1 MKELCLTAKKRKSS
15 LLLILAYV
23 NHLKHWSNFWCYLA
37 DSFQFLSHLHSTCVY
52 SGPNLHILGRSGRE
66 ESMKITEQ
74 WKWGKK
80 TAGNQLIQVKS
91 TNQGNNYDK
100 TKAFYSS
107 QKAEFLIFSQ
117 YSFHLCIP
125 HCLEET
131 RARQKDHD
139 VHYILCCRNFSV
151 SEELEKP
158 KIEQMKVLCSNTV

>member
-37 DSFQFLSHLHSTCVY
+37 DYFQFLSHLHSTCVY

-66 ESMKITEQ
+66 ESMKITKQ

-80 TAGNQLIQVKS
+80 TAGSQLIQVKS
-91 TNQGNNYDK
+91 MNQGNNYDK
-100 TKAFYSS
+100 TKAFYPS
-107 QKAEFLIFSQ
+107 QKAEFLIFAQ

-125 HCLEET
+125 HCL
-131 RARQKDHD
+131 
-139 VHYILCCRNFSV
+139 LLSWRNKSKAKGPWCPLHPVLQELFSV
-151 SEELEKP
+151 WGAGET
-158 KIEQMKVLCSNTV
+158 QNRAD